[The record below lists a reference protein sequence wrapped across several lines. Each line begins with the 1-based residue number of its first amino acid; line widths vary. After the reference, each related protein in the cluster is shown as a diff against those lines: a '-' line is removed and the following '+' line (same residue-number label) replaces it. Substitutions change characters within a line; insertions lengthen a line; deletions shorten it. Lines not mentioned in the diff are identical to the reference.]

1 MSASARSTADEIYGG
16 ECISKNA
23 YHPRQGLMLAQ
34 AIVELPM
41 QSKGVHNKSVLLSVL
56 NVRFADLGCHACQV
70 SSEFATYLFIYF
82 RQNLRLALNS
92 SVAEDDS

>member
-1 MSASARSTADEIYGG
+1 MSRVLGRNHLECPDPQRQTVDRGFPALGFADSLMSTSARSSVDEIYGG

-41 QSKGVHNKSVLLSVL
+41 QSKGVRNKSVLLSL
-56 NVRFADLGCHACQV
+56 SGASGLQ
-70 SSEFATYLFIYF
+70 T
-82 RQNLRLALNS
+82 
-92 SVAEDDS
+92 